1 MTFKKLAL
9 AAAVALVPTAGF
21 SMEVLDDSALSS
33 VTGQDGVEINIASSG
48 IGADIVIHDKDGFVG
63 AASDGA
69 IVMDGFLLTPGAG
82 GININIDAGDQ
93 TVAGAAGSAT
103 LNINVT
109 IPTGTQ
115 IVTGAVQVG
124 NSGRDDTPANW
135 NAANAQ
141 TVMDSM
147 TIKLGTTALNI
158 QLGNELQ
165 DVAGTSAATTEMIA
179 ISTQIGNG
187 GIAITGFGLY
197 DNDPAASGKIGT
209 AGVTRII
216 NTGADDATGVL
227 DVGIGIN
234 ATAAGLVMEIGQL
247 GTTGSGGGIDVRI
260 ADMFLGSAGAGTVG
274 DVSINALQLSGTVVT
289 ISGK

>member
-48 IGADIVIHDKDGFVG
+48 IGADIVIHDKDGFAG
-63 AASDGA
+63 ALSDGA

-147 TIKLGTTALNI
+147 TITLGTTALNI

-165 DVAGTSAATTEMIA
+165 NVANTTAATEMIA

-187 GIAITGFGLY
+187 GIAITGFGLN

-247 GTTGSGGGIDVRI
+247 GTTGVGGGIDVRI